1 MTLNPKKCEDNFYS
15 LECSFARHALERPDG
30 RRKAQLFGALIPA
43 GCASILDV
51 GGGTGWST
59 VDVRRKC
66 AVTTLDRTLASLLTG
81 RGDRVLADAGYLP
94 FRDRSFDLVLSSELL
109 EHLAEPVFEKVRTEM
124 ARAAAKFLMISVPYR
139 ENLRARMV
147 RCGYCGE
154 VFHTD
159 YHVRA
164 FREQDLAVLFSGWT
178 LGEWH
183 VFGVLDE
190 HAGTVSVSTFLR
202 GDRRTPIASEYT
214 ICPSCGR
221 QGRAAGKHS
230 ARISKLRRLVQRLT
244 TIARGRTPTLPDLL
258 RCNQDFLPQGKAPYW
273 VAALYMPHGSAM
285 TIDGHVDN
293 TALA

>member
-1 MTLNPKKCEDNFYS
+1 MRTTLNRRKCEDNFYS
-15 LECSFARHALERPDG
+15 LECSFERHALEHTDG

-94 FRDRSFDLVLSSELL
+94 FRDRSFDVVLSSELL
-109 EHLAEPVFEKVRTEM
+109 EHLAESVFEKARTEM
-124 ARAAAKFLMISVPYR
+124 ARIAAKFLMISVPYR

-147 RCGYCGE
+147 RCGYCCE
-154 VFHTD
+154 VFHPD

-164 FREQDLAVLFSGWT
+164 FREQDLAVLFSRWT
-178 LGEWH
+178 LAEWH

-190 HAGTVSVSTFLR
+190 HAGAASVSTFFR
-202 GDRRTPIASEYT
+202 GARRIPTATEYT
-214 ICPSCGR
+214 ICPSCGK

-230 ARISKLRRLVQRLT
+230 AIVSKLGRLVQRLT
-244 TIARGRTPTLPDLL
+244 GIARSWIPTPPDLL
-258 RCNQDFLPQGKAPYW
+258 RSSQHFLPQGKAPYW
-273 VAALYMPHGSAM
+273 AAALYLPHGSASA
-285 TIDGHVDN
+285 IDGHV
-293 TALA
+293 ALA